1 MDNKL
6 VHKLNRLL
14 AKSNSSSYKDFYL
27 IQYVTQDKCLD
38 LMDIEW
44 VQEEKSWLFHFNPD
58 ILMWQ
63 DELEEEN
70 FMVFKQ
76 IQWYNE

>member
-6 VHKLNRLL
+6 ASKLQDYLL
-14 AKSNSSSYKDFYL
+14 INNSTRKKDFYL
-27 IQYVTQDKCLD
+27 IQYVTQDECLE

-44 VQEEKSWLFHFNPD
+44 VEEENSWLFHFHPD

-63 DELEEEN
+63 DELDENN

-76 IQWYNE
+76 IQWL